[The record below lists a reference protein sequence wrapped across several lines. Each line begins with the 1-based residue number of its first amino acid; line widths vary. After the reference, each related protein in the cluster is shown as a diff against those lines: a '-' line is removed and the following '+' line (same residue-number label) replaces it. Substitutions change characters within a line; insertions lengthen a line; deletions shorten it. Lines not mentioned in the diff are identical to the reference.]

1 MEELHS
7 QIKFDGAFKNKLSLA
22 GLSCANYPAK

>member
-7 QIKFDGAFKNKLSLA
+7 QIKFDGAFKYKLSLA
-22 GLSCANYPAK
+22 GLSSFN